1 MRTAGPGKRRGLRVN
16 GWLSELFVSLQGE
29 GSYSGQRQLFV
40 RLSGCNMRCRYCDTP
55 DSLEKTQRCRVDFP
69 GGESKFLDNPVSVET
84 LAAVVA
90 RFIAEDPSI
99 AMLAVTGGEP
109 MMQADFLEA
118 WFKASPPERPCL
130 LETNAT
136 ISRGLDR
143 LLPSFSVVSADVKLP
158 SNSGEASFWKQHEE
172 FLSGC
177 DGVELYV
184 KMPVDAVTSREDV
197 VRGAELVARCAPGAT
212 LYLQPLADPGS
223 SEAARPAA
231 FMEELLAEVSARV
244 ADTRVSVQM
253 HKVMGLR

>member
-1 MRTAGPGKRRGLRVN
+1 MRAAVPGKRRDLRVN

-40 RLSGCNMRCRYCDTP
+40 RLSGCNMRCGYCDTP
-55 DSLEKTQRCRVDFP
+55 DSLEKSQHCRVDFP

-136 ISRGLDR
+136 IARGLDR

-158 SNSGEASFWKQHEE
+158 SNSGEVSFWKQHEE

-197 VRGAELVARCAPGAT
+197 VRGAELVARCAPAAT

-223 SEAARPAA
+223 NEAARPAA
-231 FMEELLAEVSARV
+231 FMEELLAAASARV

-253 HKVMGLR
+253 HKMMGLR

>member
-1 MRTAGPGKRRGLRVN
+1 MRAAVPGKRRDLRVN

-69 GGESKFLDNPVSVET
+69 GGENKFLDNPVSVET

-136 ISRGLDR
+136 IARGLKQ
-143 LLPSFSVVSADVKLP
+143 LLPSLSVVSADVKLP
-158 SNSGEASFWKQHEE
+158 SNSGELSYWQKHEE
-172 FLSGC
+172 FLSSC
-177 DGVELYV
+177 SGVELYV
-184 KMPVDAVTSREDV
+184 KMPVDALTSAEEV
-197 VRGAELVARCAPGAT
+197 LRGAKLVASSAPGAI

-223 SEAARPAA
+223 EQAAQPGAYMGA
-231 FMEELLAEVSARV
+231 LLRKASAVV
-244 ADTRVSVQM
+244 ADTRVSVQL